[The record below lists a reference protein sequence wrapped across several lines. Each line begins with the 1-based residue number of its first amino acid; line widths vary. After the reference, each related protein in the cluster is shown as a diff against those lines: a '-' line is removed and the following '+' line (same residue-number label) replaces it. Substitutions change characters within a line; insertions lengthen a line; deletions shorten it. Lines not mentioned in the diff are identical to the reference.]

1 MKKII
6 FISFLFLNTF
16 FLINIVEPVFSGSG
30 GSGSGLVLASDSPS
44 SWADGISEDRGWSDL
59 IKIARNVFNIFL
71 AIIGSIA
78 VLMIIWGG
86 IIYITSSGNEQRLEQ
101 AKKVITY
108 AIVGII
114 IATLSFA
121 MISLVGGLI
130 NSVG

>member
-6 FISFLFLNTF
+6 LIALLCLNT
-16 FLINIVEPVFSGSG
+16 LMVINIIGPVTVGESYSTQNIAW
-30 GSGSGLVLASDSPS
+30 ASESPS

-59 IKIARNVFNIFL
+59 IKVARNVFNIFL

-86 IIYITSSGNEQRLEQ
+86 IVYITSAGNEQRLDQ
-101 AKKVITY
+101 AKKIITY
-108 AIVGII
+108 AVVGII

-121 MISLVGGLI
+121 MISLVSGLI
-130 NSVG
+130 NSV